1 MYYAWKLHHV
11 LPSVYNN
18 LGYGE
23 KKILG
28 VFISKEIEDKN
39 KEIESMSE

>member
-1 MYYAWKLHHV
+1 M
-11 LPSVYNN
+11 LPSVYKN

-28 VFISKEIEDKN
+28 IFISKEIEDKN
-39 KEIESMSE
+39 EEIKAMQE